1 MFLRQSLLVFIGLC
15 AGGVIAAGVFA
26 FLAIIGVFP
35 RVIGKTGTS
44 RHILLYETVIIIG
57 GIFGNVLDIF
67 EFPMLF
73 GARGLGIPILGHLV
87 LGIFGLCSCIFVGCL
102 VMSLAETLK
111 ALPVISRRI
120 RLAVGLQYV
129 ILSVAL
135 GKLFGCLVYFLG
147 GMGS

>member
-87 LGIFGLCSCIFVGCL
+87 LGLSAEGSGL
-102 VMSLAETLK
+102 
-111 ALPVISRRI
+111 PW
-120 RLAVGLQYV
+120 
-129 ILSVAL
+129 
-135 GKLFGCLVYFLG
+135 
-147 GMGS
+147 GSSM